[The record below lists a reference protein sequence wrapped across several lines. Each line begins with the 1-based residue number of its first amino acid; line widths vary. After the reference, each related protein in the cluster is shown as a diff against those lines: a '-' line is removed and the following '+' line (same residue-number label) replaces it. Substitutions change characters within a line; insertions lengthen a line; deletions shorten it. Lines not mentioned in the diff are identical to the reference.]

1 MALQDV
7 LQEKYND
14 LSESYADATKRNEGL
29 LSTKVGGSSGY
40 VTMVCRQLVHS
51 DLVVCDLVQPTR
63 ANCKPTMT
71 T

>member
-40 VTMVCRQLVHS
+40 VTMVCSQLEFTVIS
-51 DLVVCDLVQPTR
+51 CNPPEPT
-63 ANCKPTMT
+63 ASPQ
-71 T
+71 